1 LFCLFCWKFSDLFSR
16 DRNLKSDKNRQS
28 YRHEFGVLVIWDI
41 VYMHPPGDGYD
52 DDDDAVNDD
61 KCKKLR

>member
-1 LFCLFCWKFSDLFSR
+1 
-16 DRNLKSDKNRQS
+16 LKSDKNRQS